1 MILTTILTII
11 KDNIKMTIDISESK
25 VPSSVADRMINLR
38 LLHLRECAEIWSESE
53 SIEKFIMVCN
63 EKKIDF
69 RWQNPLDETLFAL
82 EFKEKGWVKYL
93 IAFGPRIAEAVKEGN
108 PYLFWY
114 EGIPP
119 FYNPSNSSMM
129 LQPFINN
136 RIIIK
141 VPKKQ
146 RVKYIEN
153 NKIVESKEYLTGFQQ
168 AIALTIFAAEDPAVF
183 TSKQEINQNLT
194 YKSGAETMCTL
205 DLSEK
210 EYNIKTGLFVADSGR
225 YSVYFSPAYKEYR
238 KLFDLPAI
246 VPRDPTQLIP
256 EILAPEQ
263 PKKSFNLDNNS
274 SGLYFSIS
282 AGIRNLLTT
291 MWTEDSIWNLVI
303 TSKEFFDQHK
313 PGQTVKLINEL
324 LDTTYPL
331 HFDLVFMED
340 EHAHYVLDKKTGK
353 GSWKWMY
360 DNEFVS
366 KFQEGSD
373 IEAGVPYPTSKL
385 PLQIIEYTIPSPPQN
400 EGMAPIALMNYDVDD
415 YGMPFTC

>member
-1 MILTTILTII
+1 MT
-11 KDNIKMTIDISESK
+11 KDRAELE

-38 LLHLRECAEIWSESE
+38 LLHLRECAEIWSESQN
-53 SIEKFIMVCN
+53 IEDFINECN
-63 EKKIDF
+63 GKKIDF
-69 RWQNPLDETLFAL
+69 RWQDPLNETLFAL
-82 EFKEKGWVKYL
+82 KFKDKNWVKYL
-93 IAFGPRIAEAVKEGN
+93 KAFGPRIAEEAAKEGN

-119 FYNPSNSSMM
+119 FYNPSTSSMM

-153 NKIVESKEYLTGFQQ
+153 DLIVESKEYLSGFQQ
-168 AIALTIFAAEDPAVF
+168 AIALTSFAADDPAVF
-183 TSKQEINQNLT
+183 SAKQKSNHNLT
-194 YKSGAETMCTL
+194 YKSGAETMYTL

-210 EYNIKTGLFVADSGR
+210 EYNINTGLFVADSGR
-225 YSVYFSPAYKEYR
+225 YSVYFSSAYKEYR
-238 KLFDLPAI
+238 KLFDLPPI
-246 VPRDPTQLIP
+246 VPRDPTQLIA
-256 EILAPEQ
+256 EMLAPEQ
-263 PKKSFNLDNNS
+263 PKKSFNLDNDS

-291 MWTEDSIWNLVI
+291 MWTEDSIWDLVI
-303 TSKEFFDQHK
+303 TSKEFFNQHK

-331 HFDLVFMED
+331 HFDLVLMED
-340 EHAHYVLDKKTGK
+340 EHAHYILDKNTGK
-353 GSWKWMY
+353 GSWKWIY
-360 DNEFVS
+360 TPEFVS
-366 KFQEGSD
+366 QFQDGSD
-373 IEAGVPYPTSKL
+373 IKAGVPYSISKL
-385 PLQIIEYTIPSPPQN
+385 PLQIIEYTIPTPPQN